1 MNDQL
6 LIQRSGSILELTL
19 NRPDKKNALT
29 LAMYQQ
35 LSEALL
41 EADKDPQVRV
51 VLLTGAG
58 DCFSAGNDIL
68 DFIASLDRPDAVQ
81 APLKF
86 LQTITTISKPVIAA
100 VPGVAV
106 GIGTTMLLHC
116 DLVIASDQARFQ
128 LPFVRLGLVPEG
140 GASLLLPQLM
150 GHRKAFELV
159 VMGEAFNASLAAD
172 LGVVNRVVE
181 HSNLMDI
188 ARVQAEKLA
197 ALAPD
202 AVRQS
207 KAMLRR
213 DQQEQL
219 QQVLVAEIEQFA
231 ARLKSPEAMEALQ
244 AFTEKRAPDFSRFD

>member
-1 MNDQL
+1 M
-6 LIQRSGSILELTL
+6 
-19 NRPDKKNALT
+19 
-29 LAMYQQ
+29 
-35 LSEALL
+35 
-41 EADKDPQVRV
+41 
-51 VLLTGAG
+51 
-58 DCFSAGNDIL
+58 
-68 DFIASLDRPDAVQ
+68 DRPDAVQ

-86 LQTITTISKPVIAA
+86 LQTITTVSKPVIAA

-116 DLVIASDQARFQ
+116 DLVVASEQARFQ

-159 VMGEAFNASLAAD
+159 VMGEAFHASLAAD
-172 LGVVNRVVE
+172 LGVVNQVVE
-181 HSNLMDI
+181 HGKLMDI
-188 ARVQAEKLA
+188 ARSQAEKLA
-197 ALAPD
+197 ALAPE

-213 DQQEQL
+213 GQQEQL
-219 QQVLVAEIEQFA
+219 QQVLVTEIEQFA

-244 AFTEKRAPDFSRFD
+244 AFTEKRAPDFSKFS